1 MTLAN
6 SQLLET
12 WSVKGPG
19 NLETEGEGT
28 IIEKTKESFVWATS
42 SSEKLN
48 MYVFQVCKRHG

>member
-1 MTLAN
+1 M
-6 SQLLET
+6 
-12 WSVKGPG
+12 KGLG